1 MKSNLKIITS
11 VKDQKDYCN
20 SLKEKEKKIS
30 LVPTMGNLHKGHE
43 HLLLCSGSTKN
54 KIIVSLFVNP
64 LQFNDISD
72 YKSYPNS
79 IDADISMLER
89 NKIDCLFMPSKDE
102 ILKDIDEYPSP
113 SLPDYMDI
121 LCGKYRKGH
130 FIGVFKI
137 VKQLLKIIKPSIAYF
152 GKKDYQQLIMIN
164 YIVKEYFMNKIKI
177 IPCDTV
183 REDNGLAMS
192 SRNSKMT
199 QPEKDIAS
207 SVYSELLALKKII
220 KFNINYDYDELRKK
234 SIDKLSQLGIKIEY
248 LELLSSNDFSV
259 IQKNDTNNRMLF
271 VAFYISGI
279 RLIDNI
285 EV

>member
-11 VKDQKDYCN
+11 IKDQKDYCN
-20 SLKEKEKKIS
+20 SLEEEEKKIS

-43 HLLLCSGSTKN
+43 HLLLCSRSTKN

-64 LQFNDISD
+64 LQFNDIDD

-79 IDADISMLER
+79 IDADISMLEK
-89 NKIDCLFMPSKDE
+89 NKIDCLFMPLEDE
-102 ILKDIDEYPSP
+102 ILKGIDESPSP
-113 SLPDYMDI
+113 SLPAYMDI
-121 LCGKYRKGH
+121 LCGKYREGH

-234 SIDKLSQLGIKIEY
+234 SIDKLSKLGIKIEY

-259 IQKNDTNNRMLF
+259 IQKNDNDNRMLF